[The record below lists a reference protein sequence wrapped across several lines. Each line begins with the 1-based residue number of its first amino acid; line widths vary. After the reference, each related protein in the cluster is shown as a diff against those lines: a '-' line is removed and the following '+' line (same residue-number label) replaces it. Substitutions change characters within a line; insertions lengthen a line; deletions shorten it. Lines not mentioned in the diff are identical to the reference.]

1 MLREELIG
9 ASLLQDFAFVCAF
22 ETQTC
27 DGMKLLCLG
36 DTELANIE
44 ERGNCTINFKLVQSF
59 HCLTERNFCCRIYL
73 TLLDNILKDL
83 PYF

>member
-9 ASLLQDFAFVCAF
+9 ASLLQDFAFVRAF

-36 DTELANIE
+36 DTELADIE
-44 ERGNCTINFKLVQSF
+44 ERG
-59 HCLTERNFCCRIYL
+59 
-73 TLLDNILKDL
+73 
-83 PYF
+83 